1 LIRFA
6 SRHET
11 GRNRPEQ
18 TSQLPLPRLP
28 PRSAELQDS
37 LDIGGVDAEV
47 SDLVSID
54 NAALEAIYD
63 DDAPRIRILSPPP
76 QLPENGPLSSAQLV
90 AIMEAAL
97 PQPLQQYALPGE
109 LPYFDK
115 SGFAAGHD
123 DVRARLR
130 ASKSAVVRV
139 SAELICISA

>member
-28 PRSAELQDS
+28 PPSAELQDS

-97 PQPLQQYALPGE
+97 PSHCSSMHCRGSCPT
-109 LPYFDK
+109 
-115 SGFAAGHD
+115 ST
-123 DVRARLR
+123 
-130 ASKSAVVRV
+130 SRV
-139 SAELICISA
+139 SPQVMMTFELDFAHRNPLSCEFLQN